1 MQKYQTTIEKIG
13 QTTLIAP
20 IPEEIAG
27 SFLGQSNKRVII
39 RIRGQHLHCAI
50 HFRKDI
56 GHYFYCGKQ
65 VWRRLQVREGDIEA
79 VEIEADTTTYQ
90 AEMPEELE
98 EVLSTDPDGMEA
110 FEALTPGRQ
119 RSILFMIGR
128 LKRIDSRIRKA
139 LSVVEKLKMGVTDL
153 KQL

>member
-13 QTTLIAP
+13 PTTLIAP
-20 IPEEIAG
+20 IPEQIAG
-27 SFLGQSNKRVII
+27 SFLEQGHKRIIFRIKGQ
-39 RIRGQHLHCAI
+39 QLHCAI

-56 GHYFYCGKQ
+56 GHYLYFGKQ

-90 AEMPEELE
+90 AGMPEELE
-98 EVLSTDPDGMEA
+98 EVLSTDPDGMKA

-128 LKRIDSRIRKA
+128 LKRVDSRIQKA
-139 LSVVEKLKMGVTDL
+139 LIVVEKLKMGVTDL

>member
-1 MQKYQTTIEKIG
+1 
-13 QTTLIAP
+13 
-20 IPEEIAG
+20 
-27 SFLGQSNKRVII
+27 
-39 RIRGQHLHCAI
+39 
-50 HFRKDI
+50 
-56 GHYFYCGKQ
+56 
-65 VWRRLQVREGDIEA
+65 LQVREGDIEA

-98 EVLSTDPDGMEA
+98 EILNTDPDGMEV